1 MRNSAPYLRAAA
13 CSRSLGVSAG
23 NSCNSS
29 SACRNVIRSGSMG
42 VMRVEFVDLLF
53 DGFHR
58 LVDRFDDPFQ
68 EAEVAL
74 LGAHRAL
81 PVPLIDVERV
91 DVVQFLVGADGVH
104 VGVQPVSRG
113 DLVGPQFHAFPF
125 GQRVH
130 HLGPAFAQIAD
141 RERHGALHAV
151 QVVVDARARKDEQR
165 RCDAA
170 QAQAAGQHVGKISLR

>member
-13 CSRSLGVSAG
+13 CSELLQQLLGLQERDSLGQYGRDV
-23 NSCNSS
+23 
-29 SACRNVIRSGSMG
+29 RI
-42 VMRVEFVDLLF
+42 EFVNLLL

-58 LVDRFDDPFQ
+58 LVDRFDGRFQ
-68 EAEVAL
+68 EVQVAL
-74 LGAHRAL
+74 FGAHRAF
-81 PVPLIDVERV
+81 PVPLVDVERV
-91 DVVQFLVGADGVH
+91 DVVQLLVGADGVH

-130 HLGPAFAQIAD
+130 HLGPAVAQIAD

-165 RCDAA
+165 RRDAA
-170 QAQAAGQHVGKISLR
+170 